1 MSEWRDMEKEL
12 KKTIEVRRLTQA
24 VARIVIRRLQG
35 DARSGSDSMEEEV
48 EGHGENSD
56 RLGLDG

>member
-35 DARSGSDSMEEEV
+35 DARSGSDS
-48 EGHGENSD
+48 
-56 RLGLDG
+56 